1 MRSILRSTPAM
12 VAATGLLLWTPRA
25 TDAQR
30 LATSDPVLQGIWDEA
45 MNNSELESLAQA
57 LLDSIGP
64 RLTAS
69 PGIEAAQDWA
79 TKMLRSWG
87 VEARTEQYGT

>member
-1 MRSILRSTPAM
+1 MRRILRSAPALL
-12 VAATGLLLWTPRA
+12 AATGLLISTA
-25 TDAQR
+25 KAADAQR
-30 LATSDPVLQGIWDEA
+30 LATDDPVLQAIWDEA

-69 PGIEAAQDWA
+69 PGIEAAQDW
-79 TKMLRSWG
+79 
-87 VEARTEQYGT
+87 Q